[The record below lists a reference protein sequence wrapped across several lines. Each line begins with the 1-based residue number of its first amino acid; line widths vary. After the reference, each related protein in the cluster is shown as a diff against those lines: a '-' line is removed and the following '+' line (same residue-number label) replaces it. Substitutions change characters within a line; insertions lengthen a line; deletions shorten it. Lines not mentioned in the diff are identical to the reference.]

1 MITCR
6 TFHCNLFLYY
16 QGEGAFPTV
25 LGWGLRTDGFFSF
38 RVLFYSYQQVFKISL
53 YFLQFAPCRDLH
65 MDPVLLLPPVSPSCS
80 IWILSPKGNRHT
92 WKLDCLSVSCVC
104 RGNFQTLQVA
114 KFSVPHRTNFLD
126 RRTWWRIV
134 CCFFSTGRR
143 QENLKENYFSL
154 PRNFQGFKGKILVR
168 TLMRALPKVVTC
180 LELCNR
186 LITTYK

>member
-1 MITCR
+1 MGFSQAQAVSLHPLFLKVSLWSYLPGTLSLLSRKLFSSLLSLIMITCR

-126 RRTWWRIV
+126 RRTW
-134 CCFFSTGRR
+134 
-143 QENLKENYFSL
+143 
-154 PRNFQGFKGKILVR
+154 
-168 TLMRALPKVVTC
+168 
-180 LELCNR
+180 
-186 LITTYK
+186 

>member
-1 MITCR
+1 MCTLTFYLKRYTRMSSSHPKEAVNNKELLLCR
-6 TFHCNLFLYY
+6 SET
-16 QGEGAFPTV
+16 QG
-25 LGWGLRTDGFFSF
+25 S
-38 RVLFYSYQQVFKISL
+38 ISL

-80 IWILSPKGNRHT
+80 IWILSPKGNCHT

-104 RGNFQTLQVA
+104 RGNFQTLQVT

-126 RRTWWRIV
+126 RWTWWRIV
-134 CCFFSTGRR
+134 CCFFSTGKRE
-143 QENLKENYFSL
+143 ENLKENYFSL